1 MQTYIIAARK
11 RQYIVN
17 AETEFRAIQEVI
29 AVTDLYA
36 NDVDLCQVFSSY
48 PAHMQTRLLA
58 DSIIL

>member
-1 MQTYIIAARK
+1 MKYIIAAR
-11 RQYIVN
+11 RQQYIVE
-17 AETEFRAIQEVI
+17 AENEFRAIQEVI